1 MDFETINP
9 FHSTSTPPSSPT
21 QPSPPPIS
29 VSVSQ
34 RNPADRCFGCGKC
47 GHWIKECPNK
57 ITKKSHPSSPNLTSS
72 SSSLNTCDVLL
83 IRCPCGRGKCRIFTS
98 HTQANPERKFYTCPV
113 DKSSGSCGFFKWCDE
128 LSITPPICPCGAG
141 FCSLNRDS
149 TSPYEEKWYFACRIK
164 KSHGACP
171 FVQYVDSEV
180 NAMMKRYVGGRR
192 GHTSLQFNNVNN
204 DLEKKEVTV
213 ASAIEVAGNIDSDMK
228 EDASEIELPVIIAA
242 TEQDESPCGDQ
253 VMQGAESWDPVALNT
268 LEVFHQT
275 PIFQSESHR
284 LKELWKQISA
294 SGNMIT
300 GDVIYQISGL
310 RVSGW
315 LGRFAFPPSQYPK
328 DSPVMPIFCCV
339 FPSFDP
345 VTIPEDVDICDAEGS
360 FLLPH
365 STSNAETDTQTTGQN
380 VQEPSNAETDT
391 QTAGQNVQ
399 GLKDS
404 AVIKE
409 NDTSISKS
417 VLNSYGQALLN
428 ILESM
433 NPPNHEAM
441 VKLADD
447 TFNIFKNLS
456 IQCDPFVEGVK
467 EYIQAVSK
475 LPSIEKSMPKGL
487 SSKELSKLYDAE
499 KLQFDNVSRLHTEA
513 VTAYKASNNHLQSL
527 QEELSSVKARL
538 LELEKQLCS
547 CESETSALKSHL
559 GEVAEDMLE
568 SQRSMEA
575 ASNEMVEALKLEQ
588 QKESVLDAARAAM
601 ETARIWIQH

>member
-1 MDFETINP
+1 MMDFETINP

-113 DKSSGSCGFFKWCDE
+113 DKSS
-128 LSITPPICPCGAG
+128 
-141 FCSLNRDS
+141 
-149 TSPYEEKWYFACRIK
+149 
-164 KSHGACP
+164 SHGACP